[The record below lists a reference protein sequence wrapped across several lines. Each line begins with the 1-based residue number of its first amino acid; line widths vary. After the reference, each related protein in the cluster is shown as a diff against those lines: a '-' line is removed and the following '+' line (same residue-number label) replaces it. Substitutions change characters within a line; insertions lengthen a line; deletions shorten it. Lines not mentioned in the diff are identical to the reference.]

1 MANIRF
7 ILFDENSRNILP
19 VILKDYS
26 FTDMY
31 IWGSAVLGRVLEVIY
46 KNDFTAG
53 AELFMWDEVGNL
65 IESLVSDSVTSTIL
79 VSRVSNPVILKS
91 PELFGIEIAGDE
103 IVKLRVNGV
112 PSDFYV
118 LRRELLI
125 DILKVEGSRLAK
137 TGDLFDTVLFN
148 NFTRIYDIAGDS
160 HLMRNT
166 REFFNENRSVVRYL
180 KDKKFMSV
188 IARVPPVSDSESFIG
203 EEGEVVNSYIG
214 GGSIIHGR
222 VIGST
227 IFSNVNVGRGS
238 IVQGSV
244 ILPGNR
250 IGENCIIKNSLI
262 LKGNNRIIENDVK
275 IGLDLKEET
284 RFDRPGL
291 NTGMDETSEDQKT
304 ITVIGE
310 DILIPEGSTI
320 GRGTV
325 VNGTVDPSERII
337 TSGGETISFV
347 EDR

>member
-7 ILFDENSRNILP
+7 ILFDENSRDILP
-19 VILKDYS
+19 VILKGYS

-31 IWGSAVLGRVLEVIY
+31 VWDFAVLGRVLEVIY
-46 KNDFTAG
+46 KNDITAG
-53 AELFMWDEVGNL
+53 AELFVWNKIDTL
-65 IESLVSDSVTSTIL
+65 INSLVSDSSTSSVL
-79 VSRVSNPVILKS
+79 VARVSNPVMVKF

-103 IVKLRVNGV
+103 IVKLRINQV
-112 PSDFYV
+112 PSDLYM
-118 LRRELLI
+118 LSRELLI
-125 DILKVEGSRLAK
+125 DILNTSVGKLAK

-166 REFFNENRSVVRYL
+166 REFFDENRKVVRYL
-180 KDKKFMSV
+180 NDEKFMSV
-188 IARVPPVSDSESFIG
+188 IARVPPLSDSESFIG
-203 EEGEVVNSYIG
+203 EEGEVVNSYVG
-214 GGSIIHGR
+214 GGSIIHGT
-222 VIGST
+222 VVDST

-275 IGLDLKEET
+275 IGLDLGEE
-284 RFDRPGL
+284 RGL
-291 NTGMDETSEDQKT
+291 DTYLNESWVDQKN

-320 GRGTV
+320 GRGAV